1 MFQKFLD
8 FVVSKHFFV
17 GAGIGGGGAFGLQI
31 LLLGDVSF
39 WLFWFLNLVGAGIV
53 GSAFRW
59 FK

>member
-39 WLFWFLNLVGAGIV
+39 LMFWGLNILGAAIV
-53 GSAFRW
+53 GSAFRK
-59 FK
+59 FR